1 MGTAFSPLVSRWLL
15 AAAELE
21 SHALA
26 HFCLW
31 LAADATARGQLDVS
45 PGQIARRRGLTYEKV
60 RSNLALLV
68 KLGLLDP
75 VQSASRTRPARYA
88 LRLPQV

>member
-1 MGTAFSPLVSRWLL
+1 LVSRWIL

-26 HFCLW
+26 HFCIW

-45 PGQIARRRGLTYEKV
+45 PGLLAKRHNLTYEKV
-60 RSNLALLV
+60 RANLAALV

-75 VQSASRTRPARYA
+75 VEAASRVRPARYA
-88 LRLPQV
+88 LLVPKP